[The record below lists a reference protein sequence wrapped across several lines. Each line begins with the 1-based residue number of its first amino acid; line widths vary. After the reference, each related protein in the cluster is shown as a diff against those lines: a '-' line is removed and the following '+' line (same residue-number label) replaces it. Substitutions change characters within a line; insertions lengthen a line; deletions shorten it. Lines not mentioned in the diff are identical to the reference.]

1 MTYQS
6 DETISL
12 TKVADSNL
20 PKEESSSR
28 RKWLAAVAAALIVGG
43 GTMVVSSSS
52 SNTNGTILSNSLE
65 ESLVDVDVGCSTYI
79 SKVADPIQK
88 ICSSSCCYYDLDD
101 CGKYGAT
108 YCYTPFNND
117 HTRCCKYNHNDLGD
131 PFNDG
136 MEVQCCDNAQY

>member
-52 SNTNGTILSNSLE
+52 SNTNGGTLSSIRSQALQ
-65 ESLVDVDVGCSTYI
+65 SVVHTDIDSGLPWCS
-79 SKVADPIQK
+79 PIH
-88 ICSSSCCYYDLDD
+88 
-101 CGKYGAT
+101 KYGKCPGKNQCCAT
-108 YCYTPFNND
+108 DFND
-117 HTRCCKYNHNDLGD
+117 HGYIYCGDARTSTGDKSPNCNANH
-131 PFNDG
+131 
-136 MEVQCCDNAQY
+136 